1 MNKVKRW
8 LLIII
13 SSAIICSI
21 IIFFYN
27 NKAAAR
33 ENNIKKAV
41 LIFNNKSI
49 RSIKILNNDNQNYE
63 LSDSDFLYTLDKNY
77 KIKRIERKD
86 LHGVKVG
93 NKVPLKKAE
102 QIGKN
107 FLNKAS
113 FKLGNY
119 AVEKKEANLKNNT
132 GYTLFYECKTDDN
145 INTGNFAYVDLFSD
159 GSLKG
164 LQVHTE
170 NNTIYKTTSKISKNE
185 AKTIVFNYLNTN
197 EILKKYIPYI
207 RNNYKLESNV
217 FHGIKIWRFATKIPD
232 SEYYDFEF
240 SYLIDSN
247 TGDFLLKS
255 EPKMPGFSYD
265 PVVEKRFYNL
275 IDKK

>member
-1 MNKVKRW
+1 MNKVKRG

-13 SSAIICSI
+13 SSSIICSI

-49 RSIKILNNDNQNYE
+49 RSIKILNNDNQN
-63 LSDSDFLYTLDKNY
+63 
-77 KIKRIERKD
+77 
-86 LHGVKVG
+86 
-93 NKVPLKKAE
+93 
-102 QIGKN
+102 
-107 FLNKAS
+107 
-113 FKLGNY
+113 
-119 AVEKKEANLKNNT
+119 
-132 GYTLFYECKTDDN
+132 YECKTDDN

-185 AKTIVFNYLNTN
+185 AKTIIFNYLNTN

-207 RNNYKLESNV
+207 RKNYKLEPNV

-240 SYLIDSN
+240 SYLIDAN

-265 PVVEKRFYNL
+265 PVVQKRFYNL